1 MTGPL
6 VKYLSTQDT
15 NSAGKLSL
23 VLNFSLTCPLNSSF
37 LSTKSMQTMRTSSP
51 RYIPEIIFSNL
62 KKKEKL
68 HRFPTSS
75 TMDGGGGEGG
85 EGILGSVFAGFMPQ
99 VS

>member
-62 KKKEKL
+62 KKIAQISNMEHNGL
-68 HRFPTSS
+68 
-75 TMDGGGGEGG
+75 GGGGRRG
-85 EGILGSVFAGFMPQ
+85 GILGSVFAGFMHQ